1 MCGPSGAEKNL
12 AGNEQAFASTL
23 QNSFSSRFANQSDIL
38 NGLNSALSPI
48 LEAGVGQQGF
58 TPAELA
64 ARNTQAINTTAGN
77 YRNAQQAIG
86 TRMSGR
92 GGGGSS
98 GLVSGVDQQIKA
110 NLASQAA
117 GTLSNQENQIT
128 AENYATGRNNF
139 FNATA
144 GMNALAG
151 LENPQSFGSLGNQAN
166 STAFGEAK
174 TIQEQNQALAKDI
187 AGGVTSLASNFLLPG
202 LGGALGNLDKT
213 GGSTAGEQF
222 GNFFSGGLNAL
233 AGG

>member
-1 MCGPSGAEKNL
+1 
-12 AGNEQAFASTL
+12 
-23 QNSFSSRFANQSDIL
+23 
-38 NGLNSALSPI
+38 LSPI

-77 YRNAQQAIG
+77 YRNAAQAVG
-86 TRMSGR
+86 SQLAGR
-92 GGGGSS
+92 GGGGNGLQS
-98 GLVSGVDQQIKA
+98 GIDQQIKA
-110 NLASQAA
+110 SLASQAA
-117 GTLSNQENQIT
+117 GNLSNAQNQIT
-128 AENYATGRNNF
+128 AENYATGRQNF
-139 FNATA
+139 FQANA

-151 LENPQSFGSLGNQAN
+151 LENPEQFASLGNQAN
-166 STAFGEAK
+166 NTAFGEANQ
-174 TIQEQNQALAKDI
+174 IQQQNQALAKDI

-213 GGSTAGEQF
+213 GGSTGGEQM